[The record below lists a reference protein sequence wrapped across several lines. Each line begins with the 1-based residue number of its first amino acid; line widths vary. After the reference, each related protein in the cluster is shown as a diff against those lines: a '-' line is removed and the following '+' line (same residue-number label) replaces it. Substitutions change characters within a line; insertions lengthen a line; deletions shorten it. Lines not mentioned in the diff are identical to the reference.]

1 MSFFDPRT
9 RNRSDR
15 NRKLYAYYEI
25 AYTGVDVAAAL
36 LFIVGSVL
44 FFWESLSI
52 PAPWCFLVGSIFFA
66 LKPTLR
72 ILREVH
78 MLAEGDYED
87 LDGGKRR

>member
-9 RNRSDR
+9 RSRSHR
-15 NRKLYAYYEI
+15 NRKLFAAYEI
-25 AYTGVDVAAAL
+25 AYTAVDVIAAL

-44 FFWESLSI
+44 FFWQSLSI
-52 PAPWCFLVGSIFFA
+52 PATWCFLIGSIFFA

-72 ILREVH
+72 IVREFH

-87 LDGGKRR
+87 LEEGKG